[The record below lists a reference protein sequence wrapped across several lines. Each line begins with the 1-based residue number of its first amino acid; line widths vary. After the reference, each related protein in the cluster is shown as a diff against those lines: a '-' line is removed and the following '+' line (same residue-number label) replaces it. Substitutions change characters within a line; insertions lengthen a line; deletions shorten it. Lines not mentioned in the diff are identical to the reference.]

1 MQKTVFL
8 LGMLLFLFQTVSFA
22 QNLILSADTCFSP
35 EDRRKL
41 AIICIENDVL
51 KEKDSLSSIV
61 ITKSEKKLEL
71 ADSIISKQKS
81 VIFLQDQTISK
92 SDTEIKRI
100 NNLLQDQKK
109 QNLFSK
115 IFGGISAGG
124 VIILASAVI
133 WLVVI
138 K

>member
-1 MQKTVFL
+1 
-8 LGMLLFLFQTVSFA
+8 MLLFLIQTASFA
-22 QNLILSADTCFSP
+22 QNLTLSADTCFSP

-41 AIICIENDVL
+41 AIICIENDQL
-51 KEKDSLSSIV
+51 KEKDSLSSV
-61 ITKSEKKLEL
+61 IIAKSEQKLEL
-71 ADSIISKQKS
+71 ADSIISTQKS

-92 SDTEIKRI
+92 SDIEIKRV
-100 NNLLQDQKK
+100 NGLLQDQKK

-124 VIILASAVI
+124 VVILAAATI
-133 WLVVI
+133 WLATI

>member
-1 MQKTVFL
+1 MQKIVFL
-8 LGMLLFLFQTVSFA
+8 SGMLLFLIQTASFA
-22 QNLILSADTCFSP
+22 QNLTLSADTCFSP

-41 AIICIENDVL
+41 AIICIENDQL
-51 KEKDSLSSIV
+51 KEKDSLSSV
-61 ITKSEKKLEL
+61 IIAKSEQKLEL
-71 ADSIISKQKS
+71 ADSIISTQKS

-92 SDTEIKRI
+92 SDIEIKRV
-100 NNLLQDQKK
+100 NGLLQDQKK

-124 VIILASAVI
+124 VVILAAATI
-133 WLVVI
+133 WLATI

>member
-1 MQKTVFL
+1 
-8 LGMLLFLFQTVSFA
+8 MLLFLFQTASFA
-22 QNLILSADTCFSP
+22 QSLTLSADTCFSP

-41 AIICIENDVL
+41 AIICIEHDVL
-51 KEKDSLSSIV
+51 KEKDSLSSI
-61 ITKSEKKLEL
+61 IIAKNEQKIEI
-71 ADSIISKQKS
+71 ADSIIYKQKS

-92 SDTEIKRI
+92 SDIEIKRI
-100 NNLLQDQKK
+100 NGLLQDQKK

-124 VIILASAVI
+124 VIILASAAI
-133 WLVVI
+133 WLAVI

>member
-1 MQKTVFL
+1 
-8 LGMLLFLFQTVSFA
+8 MLLFLIQTASFA
-22 QNLILSADTCFSP
+22 QNLTLSADTCFSP

-41 AIICIENDVL
+41 AIICIENDQL
-51 KEKDSLSSIV
+51 KEKDSLSSV
-61 ITKSEKKLEL
+61 IIAKSEKKLEL
-71 ADSIISKQKS
+71 ADSIISTQKS

-92 SDTEIKRI
+92 SDIEIKRV
-100 NNLLQDQKK
+100 NGLLQDQKK

-124 VIILASAVI
+124 VVILAAATI
-133 WLVVI
+133 WLATI